1 MTKERPILFSTPMV
15 EAILDGRKTQT
26 RRTRGLEEINKN
38 PGDWNRVGDPIRK
51 ICRFWDPSKEKDPN
65 PIDIHYGF
73 CFNGNR
79 NHDLY
84 IPCPYGKPGDRLWV
98 RETWLKLVE
107 EHIMDAPIGMA
118 PYIYRANCDADSED
132 ARKDYIRAGYPYQW
146 KPSIHMPEAVA
157 RIWLEVTDIMVERL
171 QDISK
176 EDAIAEGVDTYFN
189 SIVKQDCYRD
199 YLFKG
204 EDWATPEGQYYYPTW
219 SFRSLW
225 ESINGAESWDLN
237 PWLWVVK
244 FKVLTT
250 TGKEA
255 IQ

>member
-1 MTKERPILFSTPMV
+1 MTKVRPILFSTPMV
-15 EAILDGRKTQT
+15 QAILEDRKTQT

-38 PGDWNRVGDPIRK
+38 PDDWHRVGDPIRK
-51 ICRFWDPSKEKDPN
+51 ICRFWDSSKEKDPN

-146 KPSIHMPEAVA
+146 KPSIHMPEAAA
-157 RIWLEVTDIMVERL
+157 RIWLEITDISVERL

-176 EDAIAEGVDTYFN
+176 EDAIAEGIEPVADGYKNYMPKLSSTSQF
-189 SIVKQDCYRD
+189 C
-199 YLFKG
+199 
-204 EDWATPEGQYYYPTW
+204 WPTAYH
-219 SFRSLW
+219 SFQSLW
-225 ESINGAESWDLN
+225 ESINGTESWDLN

-244 FKVLTT
+244 FKVLSTT
-250 TGKEA
+250 SHPPHP
-255 IQ
+255 

>member
-1 MTKERPILFSTPMV
+1 MV
-15 EAILDGRKTQT
+15 QAILDGRKTQT

-38 PGDWNRVGDPIRK
+38 PEDWHFVGIYVTD
-51 ICRFWDPSKEKDPN
+51 
-65 PIDIHYGF
+65 YGEIGATF
-73 CFNGNR
+73 QNCEEFAR
-79 NHDLY
+79 TK
-84 IPCPYGKPGDRLWV
+84 CPYGKPGDRLWV
-98 RETWLKLVE
+98 RETWQITNFLHPSNENYGYVYKASENGKDWQENTE
-107 EHIMDAPIGMA
+107 EW
-118 PYIYRANCDADSED
+118 
-132 ARKDYIRAGYPYQW
+132 KW
-146 KPSIHMPEAVA
+146 KPSIHMTKAAA
-157 RIWLEVTDIMVERL
+157 RIWLEITEISVERL

-204 EDWATPEGQYYYPTW
+204 EDWMTPEGEYYYPGF

-237 PWLWVVK
+237 PWLWVIK
-244 FKVLTT
+244 FKVLST

-255 IQ
+255 IT